1 MEVSSTVRS
10 LDEDAPA
17 VPLVVFLPGASGDPD
32 FWRPVG
38 ERLAASWEKV
48 YLGWPGLGDQAPDP
62 AVRGFDDL
70 VDLVEE
76 ALTRPA
82 GLVAQSMGGVVA
94 IRAAL
99 RLPERVCR
107 LVLAATSGGVDVA
120 GLGGAEWRLDY
131 RRLFPRAAEWV
142 LRERPDHT
150 GQLGRIAAPTL
161 LLWGDSDDVSPL
173 AVASHLEAL
182 LPNSRLRVVVDG
194 DHAFAHDRPHEVAS
208 LIAAHL
214 A

>member
-1 MEVSSTVRS
+1 MDVNSAVGGLE
-10 LDEDAPA
+10 EDARP
-17 VPLVVFLPGASGDPD
+17 VPLVVFLPGASGDPN

-70 VDLVEE
+70 VDRVEE

-99 RLPERVCR
+99 RHPERVRR
-107 LVLAATSGGVDVA
+107 LVLTATSGGVDVA
-120 GLGGAEWRLDY
+120 SLGGAEWRLNY

-150 GQLGRIAAPTL
+150 VQLGGIAAPTL
-161 LLWGDSDDVSPL
+161 LLWGDRDDVSPL
-173 AVASHLEAL
+173 TVGSHLESL
-182 LPNSRLRVVVDG
+182 LPNARLCVVVG
-194 DHAFAHDRPHEVAS
+194 GEHAFAHDRPDEVAS